1 MNTKLAA
8 ALFGLTLALSAPA
21 FAAVAP
27 LSPRDQ
33 KQSDD
38 EVKQGAAASAAVNK
52 EAKLVKDPAVLLRVD
67 TIGQKLA
74 AVANSDQIPALFGNN
89 KVYPFKWHF
98 FVIEDKDVNAFSLP
112 GGYVYI
118 NSGLLKMV
126 RSDDELAGV
135 LGHEITHS
143 EHHHL
148 QTLSHEQSKMTTEMM
163 GLLLAALVAHV
174 NSRDMANVAAG
185 AQYAQMGVLNTRY
198 SQAAERDADHGGTI
212 FMTKAGYNPVGML
225 TFMQLL
231 QQIGDRGPAVELGIL
246 QDHPLTPDRVSAIT
260 AQLKEMHI
268 AITPQSVREATGA
281 PRATVHQAVGGGEEI
296 EYAGKT
302 LPALSDP
309 DDVRAK
315 AAIAQFNTLLDTG
328 LSLYQISAS
337 GPQVLV
343 SDRPIITMTAA
354 DAGLHPGAT
363 PETLARLA
371 ADALRGGLYSQ
382 TFRPSNVPGSVS
394 EQ

>member
-8 ALFGLTLALSAPA
+8 ALFGFSLCLSVPAL
-21 FAAVAP
+21 AAVPP

-38 EVKQGAAASAAVNK
+38 EAKQGAAASAEVNK
-52 EAKLVKDPAVLLRVD
+52 QEKLVTDPAVLLRVN

-89 KVYPFKWHF
+89 KVYPFQWHF

-148 QTLSHEQSKMTTEMM
+148 QALSHEQSKMTTEMM
-163 GLLLAALVAHV
+163 GILLAAIVAHV
-174 NSRDMANVAAG
+174 NSRDMANIAAG
-185 AQYAQMGVLNTRY
+185 TQYTQMGILNTRY

-212 FMTKAGYNPVGML
+212 FMQKAGYNPVGML

-231 QQIGDRGPAVELGIL
+231 QQIGDRGPKVELGIL
-246 QDHPLTPDRVSAIT
+246 QDHPLTPERVAAIT
-260 AQLKEMHI
+260 AELKELNVDVTTQ
-268 AITPQSVREATGA
+268 AVREATGA

-296 EYAGKT
+296 EYAGKK
-302 LPALSDP
+302 PARAVRPRRCPRQSRDHSVQHTSGHRFVAVSNQQQWPTGACLGPPDHHYDRRRCCSAPRRDP
-309 DDVRAK
+309 GYA
-315 AAIAQFNTLLDTG
+315 
-328 LSLYQISAS
+328 
-337 GPQVLV
+337 GP
-343 SDRPIITMTAA
+343 P
-354 DAGLHPGAT
+354 
-363 PETLARLA
+363 
-371 ADALRGGLYSQ
+371 RGGCPARRPVFAS
-382 TFRPSNVPGSVS
+382 FRPSNVASQLP
-394 EQ
+394 E

>member
-8 ALFGLTLALSAPA
+8 ALFGFSLCLSVPAL
-21 FAAVAP
+21 AAVPP

-33 KQSDD
+33 KQADD
-38 EVKQGAAASAAVNK
+38 EAKQGAAASAEVNK
-52 EAKLVKDPAVLLRVD
+52 QAKLVTDPVVLLRVN

-74 AVANSDQIPALFGNN
+74 AVANSDQIPAQFGSN
-89 KVYPFKWHF
+89 KVYSFQWHF

-148 QTLSHEQSKMTTEMM
+148 QALSHEQSKMTTEMM
-163 GLLLAALVAHV
+163 GILLAAIVAHV
-174 NSRDMANVAAG
+174 NSRDMANIAAG
-185 AQYAQMGVLNTRY
+185 TQYTQMGILNTRY

-212 FMTKAGYNPVGML
+212 FMQKAGYNPVGML

-231 QQIGDRGPAVELGIL
+231 QQIGDRGPKVELGIL
-246 QDHPLTPDRVSAIT
+246 QDHPLTPERVAAIT
-260 AQLKEMHI
+260 AELKELNVDV
-268 AITPQSVREATGA
+268 TTQSVREATGA

-296 EYAGKT
+296 EYAGKS

-315 AAIAQFNTLLDTG
+315 AAITQFNTLLDTG
-328 LSLYQISAS
+328 LSLYQISNN

-354 DAGLHPGAT
+354 DAALHPGAT
-363 PETLARLA
+363 PDTLARLA

-382 TFRPSNVPGSVS
+382 SFRPTNLAGQLS
-394 EQ
+394 E

>member
-8 ALFGLTLALSAPA
+8 AFLGLSLCLSIPAL
-21 FAAVAP
+21 AAVPP

-33 KQSDD
+33 KQADD
-38 EVKQGAAASAAVNK
+38 EAKQGAAASTAVNK
-52 EAKLVKDPAVLLRVD
+52 EAKLVTDPAVLLRVN

-74 AVANSDQIPALFGNN
+74 AIANTDQIPALYGNN
-89 KVYPFKWHF
+89 KVYPFQWHF

-112 GGYVYI
+112 GGYVYV
-118 NSGLLKMV
+118 NSGLLKMI

-135 LGHEITHS
+135 LAHEITHA

-148 QTLSHEQSKMTTEMM
+148 QSLSHEQSKMTTEMM
-163 GLLLAALVAHV
+163 GILLAAIVAHV
-174 NSRDMANVAAG
+174 NPRDMANIAAG
-185 AQYAQMGVLNTRY
+185 TQYTQMGILNTRY

-212 FMTKAGYNPVGML
+212 FMQKAGYNPVGML

-231 QQIGDRGPAVELGIL
+231 QQIGDRGPKVEMGIL
-246 QDHPLTPDRVSAIT
+246 QDHPLTPERVSAIT
-260 AQLKEMHI
+260 DQLKELHVT
-268 AITPQSVREATGA
+268 ITPQAVREATGA

-328 LSLYQISAS
+328 LSLYQISS
-337 GPQVLV
+337 NGPQVLV

-354 DAGLHPGAT
+354 DAALHAGAT

-382 TFRPSNVPGSVS
+382 NFRRSSL
-394 EQ
+394 

>member
-1 MNTKLAA
+1 MNMKLAA
-8 ALFGLTLALSAPA
+8 ALFGFSLCLSVPAL
-21 FAAVAP
+21 AAVPP

-38 EVKQGAAASAAVNK
+38 EVKQGAAASAEVNK
-52 EAKLVKDPAVLLRVD
+52 QEKLVTDPAVLLRVN

-74 AVANSDQIPALFGNN
+74 AVANSDQIPAQFGNN
-89 KVYPFKWHF
+89 KVYPFQWHF

-148 QTLSHEQSKMTTEMM
+148 QALSHEQSKMTTEMM
-163 GLLLAALVAHV
+163 GILLAAIVAHV
-174 NSRDMANVAAG
+174 NSRDMANIAAG
-185 AQYAQMGVLNTRY
+185 TQYTQMGILNTRY

-212 FMTKAGYNPVGML
+212 FMQKAGYNPVGML

-231 QQIGDRGPAVELGIL
+231 QQIGDRGPKVELGIL
-246 QDHPLTPDRVSAIT
+246 QDHPLTPERVAAIT
-260 AQLKEMHI
+260 AELKELNVDVTTQ
-268 AITPQSVREATGA
+268 AVREATGA

-296 EYAGKT
+296 EYAGKS

-315 AAIAQFNTLLDTG
+315 AAITQFNTLLDTG
-328 LSLYQISAS
+328 LSLYQISNN

-354 DAGLHPGAT
+354 DAALHPGAT
-363 PETLARLA
+363 PDTLARLA

-382 TFRPSNVPGSVS
+382 SFRPSNVASQLP
-394 EQ
+394 E

>member
-1 MNTKLAA
+1 MNTKFAAAFLGLFLASSLPTLAA
-8 ALFGLTLALSAPA
+8 IP
-21 FAAVAP
+21 P

-33 KQSDD
+33 KQADD
-38 EVKQGAAASAAVNK
+38 EAKQGEAASAAVNK
-52 EAKLVKDPAVLLRVD
+52 EAKLVTDPAVLLRVN

-74 AVANSDQIPALFGNN
+74 AIANTDQIPALFGNN

-112 GGYVYI
+112 GGYVYV
-118 NSGLLKMV
+118 NSGLLKMI

-135 LGHEITHS
+135 LAHEITHS

-148 QTLSHEQSKMTTEMM
+148 QALSHEQSKMTTEMM
-163 GLLLAALVAHV
+163 GILLAAIVAHV
-174 NSRDMANVAAG
+174 NSRDMANIAAG
-185 AQYAQMGVLNTRY
+185 TQYTQMGILNTRY

-246 QDHPLTPDRVSAIT
+246 QDHPLTPERVSAIT
-260 AQLKEMHI
+260 DQLKGMNV
-268 AITPQSVREATGA
+268 AITPQAVREATGA

-309 DDVRAK
+309 DDARAK
-315 AAIAQFNTLLDTG
+315 AAISQFNTLLDTG
-328 LSLYQISAS
+328 LSLYQISS
-337 GPQVLV
+337 NGPQVLV

-354 DAGLHPGAT
+354 DVALHPGAT
-363 PETLARLA
+363 PESLARLA

-382 TFRPSNVPGSVS
+382 NFRRSSL
-394 EQ
+394 

>member
-8 ALFGLTLALSAPA
+8 ALLGLSVSLSVPA
-21 FAAVAP
+21 FAADPP
-27 LSPRDQ
+27 LAPRDQ
-33 KQSDD
+33 KQADS
-38 EVKQGAAASAAVNK
+38 EAKQGEAASAAVNK
-52 EAKLVKDPAVLLRVD
+52 EAKLVTDPAVLLRVN

-74 AVANSDQIPALFGNN
+74 AIANADQIPALFGNN
-89 KVYPFKWHF
+89 KMYPFKWHF

-112 GGYVYI
+112 GGYVYV

-135 LGHEITHS
+135 LAHEITHS

-148 QTLSHEQSKMTTEMM
+148 QALSHEQSKMTTQMM
-163 GLLLAALVAHV
+163 GILLAALVAHV
-174 NSRDMANVAAG
+174 NSRDLANIAAG
-185 AQYAQMGVLNTRY
+185 TQYTQMGVLNTRY
-198 SQAAERDADHGGTI
+198 SQAAERDADNGGTI
-212 FMTKAGYNPVGML
+212 LMTKAGYNPVGML

-231 QQIGDRGPAVELGIL
+231 QQIGDRGPKVELGIL
-246 QDHPLTPDRVSAIT
+246 QDHPLTPERVSAID
-260 AQLKEMHI
+260 AQLKELNV
-268 AITPQSVREATGA
+268 AVTPQAVREATGA

-315 AAIAQFNTLLDTG
+315 AAISQFNMLLDTG
-328 LSLYQISAS
+328 LSLYQISS
-337 GPQVLV
+337 KGSQVLV

-354 DAGLHPGAT
+354 DAALHPGAT

-382 TFRPSNVPGSVS
+382 SFRRSSL
-394 EQ
+394 